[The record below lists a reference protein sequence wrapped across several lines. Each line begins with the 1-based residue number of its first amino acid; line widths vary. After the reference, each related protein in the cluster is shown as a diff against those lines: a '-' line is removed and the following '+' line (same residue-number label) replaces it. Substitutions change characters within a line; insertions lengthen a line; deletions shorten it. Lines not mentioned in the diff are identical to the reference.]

1 MFCAGGIQKKRRLL
15 LAVCKR
21 EVAAVGFSAFVDV
34 GVDVYFRRLD
44 GVVSEIFLDD
54 SEIMRTFVEFAG
66 ITMPDFMG
74 CDPFRSVQIEDV
86 LDGSG
91 GDGVSVSS
99 FEDRAAFFAVQMLA
113 DLVQR
118 V

>member
-1 MFCAGGIQKKRRLL
+1 MWRCGVEVMFCARVFRKKRRLL

-54 SEIMRTFVEFAG
+54 AEIMRTFVEFAG
-66 ITMPDFMG
+66 ITMPDFMRG
-74 CDPFRSVQIEDV
+74 DPFRGVKIEDV

-91 GDGVSVSS
+91 GDGISIPS
-99 FEDRAAFFAVQMLA
+99 FEDRAAFFAV
-113 DLVQR
+113 
-118 V
+118 